1 MNFNKKLAVGIA
13 SVTTI
18 SVVIISLFLLMP
30 LDMTPNETNFINSQ
44 NNNNPVI
51 AEVNGQEIR
60 LEDVQDAVNMEISQ
74 GQMIDNVTA
83 LDRMIAKILLLEEA
97 QARNITI
104 TMTEVENE
112 ITSMYVQ
119 SGLSQEQF
127 EEKLE
132 EIGTTYDQTLKMYRE
147 ELIINKMLA
156 DEISKTELQVSDEE
170 TRKVFED
177 NKDVIIAQMGN
188 STVFDDISSQLKT
201 TLLQE
206 KQQKIALDI
215 IEHLKDKSVVIT
227 YEDRLK

>member
-1 MNFNKKLAVGIA
+1 MGIA
-13 SVTTI
+13 SVTAI
-18 SVVIISLFLLMP
+18 SVIIISLFLSMP
-30 LDMTPNETNFINSQ
+30 SDMTSKEANFINSQ
-44 NNNNPVI
+44 NNNNPVV

-60 LEDVQDAVNMEISQ
+60 LEDVQDAVNMETSQ

-97 QARNITI
+97 QTRNITM
-104 TMTEVENE
+104 TMTEVEDE

-156 DEISKTELQVSDEE
+156 DEISKTELQISDEE
-170 TRKVFED
+170 VRKVFDD
-177 NKDVIIAQMGN
+177 NKDVIMAQMGN

>member
-30 LDMTPNETNFINSQ
+30 SDMTPNETNFINSQ

-188 STVFDDISSQLKT
+188 NTVFDDISSQLKT

>member
-1 MNFNKKLAVGIA
+1 
-13 SVTTI
+13 
-18 SVVIISLFLLMP
+18 
-30 LDMTPNETNFINSQ
+30 MTPNETNFINSQ

>member
-1 MNFNKKLAVGIA
+1 MGIA
-13 SVTTI
+13 SVTAI
-18 SVVIISLFLLMP
+18 SVIALSLFLSMP
-30 LDMTPNETNFINSQ
+30 SDMTPNETNFTNSQ
-44 NNNNPVI
+44 NNDNPIV

-60 LEDVQDAVNMEISQ
+60 LEDVQDAVNMETSQ
-74 GQMIDNVTA
+74 GQMTDNVTA
-83 LDRMIAKILLLEEA
+83 LERMIAKILLLEEA
-97 QARNITI
+97 QARNVSL
-104 TMTEVENE
+104 TMDEVEDE

-156 DEISKTELQVSDEE
+156 DEISKTELQISDEE
-170 TRKVFED
+170 VRKVFDD
-177 NKDVIIAQMGN
+177 NKDVIMAQMGN

>member
-13 SVTTI
+13 SVTAI
-18 SVVIISLFLLMP
+18 SVIIISLFLSMP
-30 LDMTPNETNFINSQ
+30 SDMTSKEANFINSQ
-44 NNNNPVI
+44 NNNNPVV

-60 LEDVQDAVNMEISQ
+60 LEDVQDAVNMETSQ

-97 QARNITI
+97 QTRNITM
-104 TMTEVENE
+104 TMTEVEDE

-156 DEISKTELQVSDEE
+156 DEISKTELQISDEE
-170 TRKVFED
+170 VRKVFDD
-177 NKDVIIAQMGN
+177 NKDVIMAQMGN

>member
-1 MNFNKKLAVGIA
+1 MNFNKKLAAGIA
-13 SVTTI
+13 SVTAI
-18 SVVIISLFLLMP
+18 SVIVISLFLLMP
-30 LDMTPNETNFINSQ
+30 SDMMPDETNFTNSQ
-44 NNNNPVI
+44 NNDNPIV

-60 LEDVQDAVNMEISQ
+60 LEDVQDAVDMETSQ
-74 GQMIDNVTA
+74 GQMTDNVTA
-83 LDRMIAKILLLEEA
+83 LERMIAKILLLEEA
-97 QARNITI
+97 QARNITM
-104 TMTEVENE
+104 TMTEVEDE

-147 ELIINKMLA
+147 ELIINKMLD

-170 TRKVFED
+170 AKKVFED
-177 NKDVIIAQMGN
+177 NKDVIMAQMGN
-188 STVFDDISSQLKT
+188 STVFEDISSQLKT

>member
-1 MNFNKKLAVGIA
+1 M
-13 SVTTI
+13 
-18 SVVIISLFLLMP
+18 MP
-30 LDMTPNETNFINSQ
+30 DETNFTNSQ
-44 NNNNPVI
+44 NNDNPIV

-60 LEDVQDAVNMEISQ
+60 LEDVQDAVDMETSQ
-74 GQMIDNVTA
+74 GQMTDNVTA
-83 LDRMIAKILLLEEA
+83 LERMIAKILLLEEA
-97 QARNITI
+97 QARNITM
-104 TMTEVENE
+104 TMTEVEDE

-147 ELIINKMLA
+147 ELIINKMLD

-170 TRKVFED
+170 AKKVFED
-177 NKDVIIAQMGN
+177 NKDVIMAQMGN
-188 STVFDDISSQLKT
+188 STVFEDISSQLKT